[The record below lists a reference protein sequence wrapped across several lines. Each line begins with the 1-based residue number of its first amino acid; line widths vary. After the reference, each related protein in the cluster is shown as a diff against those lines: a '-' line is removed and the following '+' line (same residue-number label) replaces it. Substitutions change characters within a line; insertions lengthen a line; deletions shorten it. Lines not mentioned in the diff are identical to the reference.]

1 MVIYVEDYWNTL
13 VEVHD
18 KQLFHDGYRKTFHK
32 ACHSSTCI
40 VTVIEIISVFLYKLI
55 QVQSMYCGIPRSVV
69 LEFVKACTTCQLRRP
84 QRVSAPLKP
93 ILALGFMSRLQVF
106 IVRCL
111 LH

>member
-13 VEVHD
+13 MEVHD
-18 KQLFHDGYRKTFHK
+18 EQLFHAGYRKTFHK
-32 ACHSSTCI
+32 ACHSSI
-40 VTVIEIISVFLYKLI
+40 VTVIEITSVFLYKLI
-55 QVQSMYCGIPRSVV
+55 QVQRMYCGIPRSVV